1 MEKESEIRRKKLA
14 QILYTQLSKV
24 VKRDEKVRRML
35 SSQEIENGLQILIN
49 RIVDDVLEKEE
60 AKLKRKLTIEELKEC
75 IMKVLDEFSPETGYI
90 I

>member
-49 RIVDDVLEKEE
+49 RIVDDVLEKE

>member
-49 RIVDDVLEKEE
+49 RIVDVVLEKE

>member
-1 MEKESEIRRKKLA
+1 MEKESEIRRKKLT

-49 RIVDDVLEKEE
+49 RIVDDVLEKE